1 MRTLQ
6 NCYPGDSL
14 CWGKSK
20 LIPHLCS
27 TWKLT
32 TAVEQ
37 HLRMY
42 RSSHTLHQ
50 YRLNCLSNP
59 QRRGGEWSTR
69 DPYGRYGRCQCS
81 EGPPPYRRQQA
92 SNASSIIDDR
102 SRRQECLNS
111 IFASKC
117 LLTHKTSFGL
127 PIMTAIDIGKLRA
140 SSSQWELRKSSFEE
154 YHDSLIMNGHV
165 TFMPWFFFGF
175 FGGIFGFFFIFAGI
189 ETKESRY
196 VFFFFF
202 LAK

>member
-14 CWGKSK
+14 CWGKCR

-32 TAVEQ
+32 IAVEQ

-50 YRLNCLSNP
+50 YPLNCLSNP

-69 DPYGRYGRCQCS
+69 DAYGRYGRCQFS

-117 LLTHKTSFGL
+117 LLTRKTSFGL

-140 SSSQWELRKSSFEE
+140 SSSQWELRKSSFEKC
-154 YHDSLIMNGHV
+154 HDSLIMNGHV
-165 TFMPWFFFGF
+165 TFMPFFMVFLGGFFGFSFLLQAQKQRKADMFFFG
-175 FGGIFGFFFIFAGI
+175 
-189 ETKESRY
+189 
-196 VFFFFF
+196 
-202 LAK
+202 